1 MCRLAC
7 ICAAADLPCT
17 DATHVWVPQADQQH
31 FRSSGVRLALHKL
44 MHVQVPNVVGFIEEG
59 KKVAKKQMDIT
70 LHGLWGK
77 GVQTPLQAGISS
89 LSLVCMLSHKVAG
102 QKACRV
108 WGAPS
113 KDG

>member
-1 MCRLAC
+1 MGPRFSITYFAKAAC
-7 ICAAADLPCT
+7 HRRTSSISGP
-17 DATHVWVPQADQQH
+17 
-31 FRSSGVRLALHKL
+31 SGVRLALHKL
-44 MHVQVPNVVGFIEEG
+44 MHIQVPNVVGFIEEG

-77 GVQTPLQAGISS
+77 GVQTPLQAGISP
-89 LSLVCMLSHKVAG
+89 LSLVCMLSHTIAG
-102 QKACRV
+102 QKACRL